1 MRRFRF
7 LILLYLFFI
16 PLHAESKFIYE
27 FKAKK
32 PNHFHY
38 IEDYLKLDSE
48 ILSNKFLNIYIDSDR
63 SNHYESA
70 LAIERGIKLAF
81 EEHGNKLQD
90 YYINFIVLDHGANT
104 ARVERHLQN
113 FIEDEHALLYFAG
126 LHSPPLLKLQNT
138 INDNHILTLVPWA
151 AASGL
156 TRTTSPENYIF
167 RLSIDDKLAGTM
179 ISAFAYNDLTCKKP
193 HLLLEDTRWG
203 DSNLES
209 MLPFYLNK
217 GIKPRITRFDWNTG
231 KATAKK
237 IIAEILNSDDDCIQ
251 MVAGVPEGKLFAK
264 YLIEYSETK
273 KIPLISHWGIIGGDF
288 HKFIN
293 AEMRKK
299 IDLYFIQTCFSF
311 INDKQSDLAKSVLE
325 RLKAKYSDI
334 NSAVESVK

>member
-1 MRRFRF
+1 
-7 LILLYLFFI
+7 
-16 PLHAESKFIYE
+16 
-27 FKAKK
+27 
-32 PNHFHY
+32 
-38 IEDYLKLDSE
+38 
-48 ILSNKFLNIYIDSDR
+48 
-63 SNHYESA
+63 
-70 LAIERGIKLAF
+70 
-81 EEHGNKLQD
+81 
-90 YYINFIVLDHGANT
+90 
-104 ARVERHLQN
+104 
-113 FIEDEHALLYFAG
+113 
-126 LHSPPLLKLQNT
+126 
-138 INDNHILTLVPWA
+138 
-151 AASGL
+151 
-156 TRTTSPENYIF
+156 
-167 RLSIDDKLAGTM
+167 
-179 ISAFAYNDLTCKKP
+179 
-193 HLLLEDTRWG
+193 
-203 DSNLES
+203 